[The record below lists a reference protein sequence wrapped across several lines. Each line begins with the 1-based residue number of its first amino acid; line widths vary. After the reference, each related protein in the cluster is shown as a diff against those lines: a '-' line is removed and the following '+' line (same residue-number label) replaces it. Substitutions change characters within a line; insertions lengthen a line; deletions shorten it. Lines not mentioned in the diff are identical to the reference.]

1 MSRLQHKRGRKSA
14 YVHRLSN
21 NPCWEKVARKV
32 RLRDGHKCRI
42 CGASY
47 PLEVHHRRYKV
58 NGVSIVGNELEH
70 MDCLVTL
77 CGGCHEKVHKGILS
91 I

>member
-21 NPCWEKVARKV
+21 NPYWGKVARKV

>member
-1 MSRLQHKRGRKSA
+1 MSRLQHKPGRKSS

-21 NPCWEKVARKV
+21 NPYWEKVCRKI

-42 CGASY
+42 CGAAY
-47 PLEVHHRRYKV
+47 PLEIHHIRYKV
-58 NGVSIVGNELEH
+58 DGVSIVGNELEH

-77 CGGCHEKVHKGILS
+77 CGGCHEKVHKGLIKL
-91 I
+91 

>member
-14 YVHRLSN
+14 YVHRLSD
-21 NPCWEKVARKV
+21 NPYWEKVKRKV

-47 PLEVHHRRYKV
+47 PLEVHHKRYKV
-58 NGVSIVGNELEH
+58 NGVSIVGHELEY

>member
-21 NPCWEKVARKV
+21 NPYWEKVARKV

-47 PLEVHHRRYKV
+47 PLEIHHIRYKV
-58 NGVSIVGNELEH
+58 DGVSIVGNELEH